1 MQREVLAQQ
10 FGPDTRIL
18 DLVGRDASPLVGGD
32 VAHAIAAGLHAV
44 QPRVGEIRHGVRQL
58 GELDPVELNVLPRG
72 EMAIA
77 TVIAARHIGEL
88 AHLIGGERAI
98 RDGDPQ
104 HVGMQLQIDAVH
116 QPQRLEL
123 ILIELAR
130 EPARDLTAELSD
142 ALRQQGP
149 VEVVVEVHA

>member
-1 MQREVLAQQ
+1 M
-10 FGPDTRIL
+10 
-18 DLVGRDASPLVGGD
+18 
-32 VAHAIAAGLHAV
+32 
-44 QPRVGEIRHGVRQL
+44 
-58 GELDPVELNVLPRG
+58 ELNILPGG
-72 EMAIA
+72 EMAVA
-77 TVIAARHIGEL
+77 PVIAPRHVGEL
-88 AHLIGGERAI
+88 AHLVGGKGAVRN
-98 RDGDPQ
+98 GDPQ